1 MSNKSIIRI
10 ICISILLSLF
20 FNLSVYSNA
29 HISTQS
35 HQNDVSMIVTSK
47 DNSFFSAGKDGF
59 IIKWTS
65 DGLGEH
71 YQLTELEIRLIALHP
86 NGSDIAVYETDGYSI
101 HRVSVWNWD
110 TLTRK
115 SVKNFSNS
123 ITALSFTSR
132 GTLLAVGTTTVRGV
146 IYLNPYTGREVPKI
160 KESTGIVNM
169 IVGSASEKSSV
180 MYSPTGH
187 LSYYDMINGIRKERF
202 LTESQLEQTFL
213 FKNNLFL
220 AGVKNNHIYIIDALT
235 GNTSA
240 KIPATAPVLV
250 RDSNDSLLYYIDNN
264 GKNHTLKSINI
275 THVENGKVIAD
286 NPVNIK
292 TFSGISNNTNITYCT
307 KNKEQTFLGNKKGNI
322 FTIDTSIDTTIADAS
337 VLTDNMYDK
346 VLDIATV
353 MDEFYCLTPKT
364 IFKTSFDTGIVDNI
378 GTNSGYTNIL
388 SYENNLILWTKNS
401 KNIVSQID
409 ISTGEVTTLFKP

>member
-1 MSNKSIIRI
+1 MNKKSKIKF
-10 ICISILLSLF
+10 ICISILLGLF
-20 FNLSVYSNA
+20 FNLSIYSNA

-220 AGVKNNHIYIIDALT
+220 AGVKNNYIYI
-235 GNTSA
+235 
-240 KIPATAPVLV
+240 
-250 RDSNDSLLYYIDNN
+250 
-264 GKNHTLKSINI
+264 
-275 THVENGKVIAD
+275 
-286 NPVNIK
+286 
-292 TFSGISNNTNITYCT
+292 
-307 KNKEQTFLGNKKGNI
+307 
-322 FTIDTSIDTTIADAS
+322 
-337 VLTDNMYDK
+337 
-346 VLDIATV
+346 
-353 MDEFYCLTPKT
+353 
-364 IFKTSFDTGIVDNI
+364 
-378 GTNSGYTNIL
+378 
-388 SYENNLILWTKNS
+388 
-401 KNIVSQID
+401 
-409 ISTGEVTTLFKP
+409 